1 MKKETIRFIAG
12 MLLFGSLWGFSE
24 VIIGSFLNEMGIPS
38 GGIMT
43 GFFAITFLVISR
55 MIFKKPGMQL
65 GMGLIAGG
73 LRLFNPFVGCHVCS
87 AIAISAEAA
96 IFELIWYKISYDFNE
111 LKTITY
117 QASMGIIT
125 SYIIYVSGYIITQIL
140 TPIVAGA
147 GFFLENLIAF
157 IPRIL
162 SSGLLPALIGAI
174 MVPVI
179 LQIKKLDLTIKD
191 KIYYPTTIGV
201 SAFCWLFVIGVW
213 FIGA

>member
-125 SYIIYVSGYIITQIL
+125 AYIIYVSGYIITQIL